1 VLRVHYG
8 PHESSK
14 NHEHLLNR
22 VILYLNDS
30 PVGKADEVRMGPPRI
45 HIEENPS
52 DQPMDAIAVEL
63 K

>member
-1 VLRVHYG
+1 
-8 PHESSK
+8 
-14 NHEHLLNR
+14 